1 MNIRKKNVLFVTAIS
16 VVMAVLRTVLVS
28 VNLEKNSGNAD
39 IYYLPEN
46 FAVIAFAVASAIL
59 VLAFLVSA
67 FRFGRNTVEF
77 DDAPISASIGSLV
90 ASFTLIGTAISYF
103 FVFGNEQ
110 TTDYFANGMPQR
122 DIVNIQTPSLLEIF
136 VVAFAVASALKFLL
150 FGIRNQ
156 KSGKIRPSA
165 VAVLSLFPII
175 YSALRLLNDF
185 INTSAIPLASSNAY
199 HMLSLVAGLLFFLTE
214 GKSYVSESKAWL
226 PDFYGYSAVFMILV
240 FAIPN
245 LILHS
250 FGTMTFD
257 VDASFCIGDLGIA
270 FYIVSKLYCS
280 KTSEE

>member
-59 VLAFLVSA
+59 ILAFLVSA

-77 DDAPISASIGSLV
+77 DDTPMNASVGSLI

-122 DIVNIQTPSLLEIF
+122 DIVNIQSPSLLEIF

-156 KSGKIRPSA
+156 KSGKIQPSA

-226 PDFYGYSAVFMILV
+226 PDFYGYSAIFMILV

-245 LILHS
+245 LVLHS
-250 FGTMTFD
+250 FGTLTFN
-257 VDASFCIGDLGIA
+257 VDAAFCIGDLGIA
-270 FYIVSKLYCS
+270 VYIISKLYCS
-280 KTSEE
+280 KTSE